1 MMMWQLGNIR
11 IVVVIIGLGVLCDK
25 IAHAQDIGRKTT
37 LLRGLKGPPKIEV
50 APMSN
55 EEKETTAWDRSILFG
70 FNYTEGNSNTTSINL
85 NGKAVRDLEKSSW
98 RFEADY
104 NYANAASD
112 PGDPREKTKDNMR
125 VNGEYKNI
133 VSSTYF
139 AGLGSSYTYDSIA
152 DVDFRSILSP
162 SIGGFL
168 YRKNKSSVSLEG
180 GPSYVWE
187 SLGGIGDEY
196 PAFRVANRI
205 VVRLTDTSL
214 IYQSGEYLISLTD
227 NSNYLLNA
235 EVGIE
240 AAVVSNISLS
250 FSVRDYYINQP
261 AGGRRPNDVY
271 TITALKLMF

>member
-1 MMMWQLGNIR
+1 MMKWQLESIYS
-11 IVVVIIGLGVLCDK
+11 VLVITVAGVLCGT
-25 IAHAQDIGRKTT
+25 IAEAQDVSRRTT

-50 APMSN
+50 ASVPMA
-55 EEKETTAWDRSILFG
+55 EKDSSAWDKSILFG
-70 FNYTEGNSNTTSINL
+70 FNYTEGNSNTTSLNL
-85 NGKAVRDLEKSSW
+85 NGKAIRDLEKSSW

-125 VNGEYKNI
+125 INGEYKNI

-180 GPSYVWE
+180 GSSYVWE
-187 SLGGIGDEY
+187 SLGGIGDDY
-196 PAFRVANRI
+196 PAFRVANR
-205 VVRLTDTSL
+205 VVIRLTDTSL
-214 IYQSGEYLISLTD
+214 VYQSGEYLISLTD
-227 NSNYLLNA
+227 NDNYLLNA

-271 TITALKLMF
+271 TITALKLML